1 MRAMKKVLL
10 VVVMLLFAGFVAD
23 KVIMP
28 LYTLH
33 GSSVRVPDVTG
44 LDAEVARGRLHQ
56 AGLSSTT
63 GYSAV
68 YLRDV
73 DSSTVISQ
81 RPEAGSAVK
90 PGRGVAILLNKRE
103 RPEYHLPDFYGMSLG
118 DVRELLEQ
126 HDIVI
131 HDIQEQAVSV
141 ESEEGRVVGQSLPP
155 STVLSDGASLSL
167 IVGRYQQG
175 GEVAMLPVP
184 NVLGLF
190 LKDARE
196 EIIGAGFNTGN
207 VFYEYSSQLVPS
219 TVINQ
224 KPSAN
229 TLCEPGQVVELT
241 IVIEPE

>member
-1 MRAMKKVLL
+1 MKKVLL
-10 VVVMLLFAGFVAD
+10 VVSMLLFAGFVAD
-23 KVIMP
+23 KVLMP
-28 LYTLH
+28 LYTSH
-33 GSSVRVPDVTG
+33 GSSVQVPDVVG
-44 LDAEVARGRLHQ
+44 LDADDARKVLGN

-68 YLRDV
+68 YLREV
-73 DSSTVISQ
+73 DSSRVISQ
-81 RPEAGSAVK
+81 RPEAGSSVK
-90 PGRGVAILLNKRE
+90 PGRTIAILLNKRD
-103 RPEYHLPDFYGMSLG
+103 RPEYRLPDFYGMPLA

-126 HDIVI
+126 HDIEI
-131 HDIQEQAVSV
+131 RDIQEQTVSV

-155 STVLSDGASLSL
+155 STLLYEGASLSL
-167 IVGRYQQG
+167 IVGRYQEG
-175 GEVAMLPVP
+175 GEVARLPVP